1 MSTHFVQLF
10 KSAVTRTNEPSFMS
24 ATHRALRTPPKV
36 AHTVHCSPFTAF
48 MSEHPT
54 SGDHD
59 FPAPGHGVPPSGSGS
74 SGSAGPDSLFT
85 VHRSP
90 PSCLSPRRGRRVETN
105 HQLWA
110 EPGYGN
116 AGTPCGSPSGAPIT
130 NYCSYAPHNNHRG
143 WHQLLIMTREPGK
156 RRPQCLIAF
165 DDRKLCVY
173 DTPRDTVVF
182 VFGD

>member
-1 MSTHFVQLF
+1 MVAFSQLCQE
-10 KSAVTRTNEPSFMS
+10 SGPSQDSQPLQPCYDNQRWQQIAISRGLPVRLSPRPPITTSRAPATRCRLPV
-24 ATHRALRTPPKV
+24 L
-36 AHTVHCSPFTAF
+36 
-48 MSEHPT
+48 
-54 SGDHD
+54 G
-59 FPAPGHGVPPSGSGS
+59 
-74 SGSAGPDSLFT
+74 
-85 VHRSP
+85 
-90 PSCLSPRRGRRVETN
+90 PRRGRRVETN